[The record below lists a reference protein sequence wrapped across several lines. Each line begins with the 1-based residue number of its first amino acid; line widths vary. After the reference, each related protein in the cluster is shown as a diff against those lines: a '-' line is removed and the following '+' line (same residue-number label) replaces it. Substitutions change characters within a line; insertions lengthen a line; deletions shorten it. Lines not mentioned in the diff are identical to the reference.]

1 MFTVLPD
8 NAEQTIGLISMSTI
22 NTINPSELKDWLNKG
37 EAVLVDVREPD
48 EFTQWRIPHAISM
61 PLTGID
67 KHLPHLEGETRK
79 VVFQC
84 LKGTRGEMAAKAAK
98 ENFANSLD
106 IYNLTGGIEAWENAG
121 QTTLKHAKSA
131 SIPLMRQ
138 VLIAAGSLVLLF
150 SILALAGIKAG
161 TFLAAFVG
169 AGLMFAGITGVC
181 AMAAVLE
188 KMPWNK

>member
-1 MFTVLPD
+1 
-8 NAEQTIGLISMSTI
+8 MSTI
-22 NTINPSELKDWLNKG
+22 NTITPYQLKDWLSTR
-37 EAVLVDVREPD
+37 EAILIDVREPD

-84 LKGTRGEMAAKAAK
+84 LKGKRGEMAAEAAK
-98 ENFANSLD
+98 ENFADSLD
-106 IYNLTGGIEAWENAG
+106 IYNLTGGIEAWESAG
-121 QTTLKHAKSA
+121 QTTLKQEKAA
-131 SIPLMRQ
+131 GIPLMRQ

-150 SILALAGIKAG
+150 SLLGLAGIKAG
-161 TFLAAFVG
+161 AFLSAFLG

-181 AMAAVLE
+181 GIATVLE